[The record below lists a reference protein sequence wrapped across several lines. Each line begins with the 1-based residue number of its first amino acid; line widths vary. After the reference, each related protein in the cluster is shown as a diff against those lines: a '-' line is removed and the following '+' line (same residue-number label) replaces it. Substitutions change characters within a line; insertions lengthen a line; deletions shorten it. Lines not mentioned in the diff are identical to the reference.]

1 MMDRRR
7 FLLTSLA
14 GALAAP
20 LAVEAQL
27 AGRAYRLGV
36 LRQTEPEPPN
46 PRSTMVSLTTGL
58 RELGYV
64 EGQNLAIEH
73 RFAGG
78 RIERLPELAR
88 ELVQLQM
95 DVIVAVAPYAIRA
108 ARDATTTIPIVMYG
122 GVDPIAAGIV
132 ASLARPGGNLTG
144 VLIAPGFT
152 LVGKK
157 LELLQEV
164 VPRAMRI
171 GFLSPDNSG
180 AQGQVP
186 EAQKAAAS
194 LNLKLVVAEV
204 QDGNYDRA
212 FNTMVAERPSALFV
226 ANSPTFMRDRKR
238 IIDLVAKHRLPA
250 IYEWAEQVED
260 GGLMS
265 YGSSSTWVSRR
276 VAAYVGRIFKGAKP
290 ADLPIEQPTQFE
302 FVINLK
308 TAKALGLTIPPSLLA
323 RADQVIE

>member
-1 MMDRRR
+1 MDRRR
-7 FLLTSLA
+7 FLVTSLVSVI
-14 GALAAP
+14 AAP
-20 LAVEAQL
+20 LAAEGQQ
-27 AGRAYRLGV
+27 AGRVYRLGV
-36 LRQTEPEPPN
+36 LRQTVPEPPN
-46 PRSTMVSLTTGL
+46 PRSTMISLTTGL

-88 ELVQLQM
+88 ELVQLKM
-95 DVIVAVAPYAIRA
+95 DVIVAVAPNAIRA

-122 GVDPIAAGIV
+122 GADPIAAGIV

-144 VLIAPGFT
+144 VLIAPGHT

-164 VPRAMRI
+164 VPRAVRI

-265 YGSSSTWVSRR
+265 YGSSQTWVSRG
-276 VAAYVGRIFKGAKP
+276 VAAYVDRIFKGAKP
-290 ADLPIEQPTQFE
+290 SDLPIEQPTRFE
-302 FVINLK
+302 LVINLK
-308 TAKALGLTIPPSLLA
+308 TARALGLTIPQSLLL

>member
-1 MMDRRR
+1 MRRR
-7 FLLTSLA
+7 IFLAS
-14 GALAAP
+14 GAALLAAP
-20 LAVEAQL
+20 HAAGAQQ
-27 AGRAYRLGV
+27 AGRVYRVGV
-36 LRQTEPEPPN
+36 LRQTVPESPN
-46 PRSTMVSLTTGL
+46 PRSTMISLTTGL

-78 RIERLPELAR
+78 TIERLPELAR
-88 ELVQLQM
+88 ELVQLKM

-122 GVDPIAAGIV
+122 GAAPIAAGFV

-164 VPRAMRI
+164 VPRAVRI

-194 LNLKLVVAEV
+194 LNLKLAVAEV
-204 QDGNYDRA
+204 QDGLSARGGLRRSHLQRRQA
-212 FNTMVAERPSALFV
+212 CRSTHPRPSA
-226 ANSPTFMRDRKR
+226 SP
-238 IIDLVAKHRLPA
+238 
-250 IYEWAEQVED
+250 
-260 GGLMS
+260 
-265 YGSSSTWVSRR
+265 SRR
-276 VAAYVGRIFKGAKP
+276 RCCCGRIRSLNERAI
-290 ADLPIEQPTQFE
+290 LI
-302 FVINLK
+302 
-308 TAKALGLTIPPSLLA
+308 ALVLTG
-323 RADQVIE
+323 RTGQMR

>member
-1 MMDRRR
+1 MIQRRS
-7 FLLTSLA
+7 FLV
-14 GALAAP
+14 GAVGLLAAP
-20 LAVEAQL
+20 LGAEAQQ
-27 AGRAYRLGV
+27 AGRVYRLGI
-36 LRQTEPEPPN
+36 LRQTVPEPPN
-46 PRSTMVSLTTGL
+46 PRSTMILLSTGL

-88 ELVQLQM
+88 ELVQLKM
-95 DVIVAVAPYAIRA
+95 DIIVAVAPNAIRA

-122 GVDPIAAGIV
+122 GADPIAAGIV
-132 ASLARPGGNLTG
+132 TSLARPGGNLTG
-144 VLIAPGFT
+144 VLIAPGHT

-164 VPRAMRI
+164 VPRAVRI

-194 LNLKLVVAEV
+194 LNLKLVVAAV

-212 FNTMVAERPSALFV
+212 FNTIVAERPSALFV

-265 YGSSSTWVSRR
+265 YGSSQTWVSRR
-276 VAAYVGRIFKGAKP
+276 VAAYVDRIFKGAKP
-290 ADLPIEQPTQFE
+290 SDLPIEQPTRFE
-302 FVINLK
+302 LVINMK
-308 TAKALGLTIPPSLLA
+308 TAKALGLTIPPSLLL
-323 RADQVIE
+323 RVDQIIE